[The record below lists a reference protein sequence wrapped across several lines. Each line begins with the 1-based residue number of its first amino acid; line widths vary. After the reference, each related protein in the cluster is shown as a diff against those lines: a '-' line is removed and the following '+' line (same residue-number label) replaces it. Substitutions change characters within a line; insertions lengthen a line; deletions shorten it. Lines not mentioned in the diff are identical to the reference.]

1 MNEENQNKNSEQTNE
16 NSVYQIPGVIIP
28 DQVTDSGNHISQTK
42 EENKEIKVVQEEK
55 KEEKSEGGIYTIPGV
70 IIPEQTTENG
80 TIKEINN
87 VTEENIYKAPEKE
100 VINTTEKPIMP
111 GMMPEK
117 KVEEKKEV
125 PKKVKKEGNAKLG
138 CLYLIIIALL
148 VIALFLAYEA
158 FLNPRVKVSDDV
170 KSLNEK
176 IYNKEGLIVEELYSR
191 INLSGCNNIYYNFYN
206 PEVDSITRTDL
217 SDEFKLYM
225 AYLQLKNS
233 DIKEVLCA
241 NNTVALNKN
250 DKEKK
255 WYCGRN
261 YLESNSNIYDDSKDK
276 TYAIDGKILKKQ
288 VEKMFGKGEYKK
300 KSFGI
305 NTDLRYYYD
314 SSSEKYIMQ
323 SKTEAVECKEFKT
336 KLINVQNGNS
346 EILLKVRLTIDKKEM
361 NKNVIFVKTDTGNY
375 YFDRITN

>member
-1 MNEENQNKNSEQTNE
+1 MNEENKNKNNEQTNE

-28 DQVTDSGNHISQTK
+28 NQVTDSGNYISQNK

-87 VTEENIYKAPEKE
+87 VTEDNIYKEPEKE
-100 VINTTEKPIMP
+100 IINTTEKPIMP
-111 GMMPEK
+111 GMMAEK
-117 KVEEKKEV
+117 KDEEKKEV

-148 VIALFLAYEA
+148 FIALFLAYKA

-176 IYNKEGLIVEELYSR
+176 IYNKEGLVVEELYSR

-206 PEVDSITRTDL
+206 PEVSSITRTDL

-225 AYLQLKNS
+225 AYLQLKNT

-250 DKEKK
+250 DKEKV

-261 YLESNSNIYDDSKDK
+261 YLESNSSIYDDSKDK

-346 EILLKVRLTIDKKEM
+346 KILLKVRLTIDKKEM
-361 NKNVIFVKTDTGNY
+361 NKNVIFVKTETGNY

>member
-1 MNEENQNKNSEQTNE
+1 MNEENKNKNNEQTNE

-28 DQVTDSGNHISQTK
+28 NQVTDSGNYISQNK
-42 EENKEIKVVQEEK
+42 EENKEIKEVQEEN

-87 VTEENIYKAPEKE
+87 VTEDNIYKEPEKE
-100 VINTTEKPIMP
+100 IINTTEKPIMP
-111 GMMPEK
+111 GMMAEK

-148 VIALFLAYEA
+148 FITLFLAYKA

-176 IYNKEGLIVEELYSR
+176 IYNKEGLVVEELYSR

-206 PEVDSITRTDL
+206 PEVSSITRTDL

-225 AYLQLKNS
+225 AYLQLKNT

-250 DKEKK
+250 DKEKV

-361 NKNVIFVKTDTGNY
+361 NKNVIFVKTETGNY